1 VNHKL
6 TKAMANR
13 DREFALA
20 AGSLTVGEYLERWL
34 MNCVRGTVR
43 PSTFEGHKHM
53 VRPYIVPALGRL
65 KLKDLNPA
73 HVRGLYC
80 EKLDSGLSTAT
91 VRKLHS
97 ILRKAL
103 KQAVLDGLV
112 PRNVCDAVKPPKA
125 ERKEISPFDREQA
138 KALLEVASG
147 DRLEALYV
155 LAIHTGMREG
165 ELLGLKWEDVDLER
179 GVLRLRH
186 GLVREGGKT
195 TLGDL
200 KTPKSRRSVRLTR
213 AAAGTLRSHLE
224 RQLEEMER
232 IGSLYQ
238 PGGLVFA
245 TEIGT
250 LINPSNLRNRSFK
263 PLLKRAGLRDNC
275 FHDLRHTC
283 ATLLL
288 LQGTH
293 PKLVQELLGH
303 ATIAMTL
310 DTYSHFLPSM
320 GDQTVKAM
328 EAALSWRLPALLHGC
343 CTKAPVWPGGFSYKV
358 HFPAKHPFSNWA
370 MLGSNQRPPPCKLG
384 QSFPSWYLPVGN
396 TAYTSDFRCFL
407 HRCFPALS

>member
-1 VNHKL
+1 MSKNGNGEGSIYEHKRNGKKVGYRGAYWIHTADGPKRRYVQGKTRAEVNQKL

-13 DREFALA
+13 NGGFIFD
-20 AGSLTVGEYLERWL
+20 AGSLTLGEYLERWL

-43 PSTFEGHKHM
+43 SSTFEGHKHII
-53 VRPYIVPALGRL
+53 RPYVIPALGRL
-65 KLKDLNPA
+65 KLKSLNPT
-73 HVRGLYC
+73 HVRNLYR
-80 EKLDSGLSTAT
+80 EKLDSGLSAAT
-91 VRKLHS
+91 VRKMHG
-97 ILRKAL
+97 ILSKAL

-112 PRNVCDAVKPPKA
+112 PRNVCEAVKPPKV
-125 ERKEISPFDREQA
+125 ERKEINPLDKEQA
-138 KALLEVASG
+138 RALIEVASG

-155 LAIHTGMREG
+155 LAVHTGMREG

-195 TLGDL
+195 ALGDL

-213 AAAGTLRSHLE
+213 AAVEALRSHLE

-232 IGSLYQ
+232 TGSLYQ
-238 PGGLVFA
+238 SGGLVFA
-245 TEIGT
+245 TQTGS

-263 PLLKRAGLRDNC
+263 PLLKRAGLRDIC

-288 LQGTH
+288 SQGTH

-320 GDQTVKAM
+320 GDQTVRAM
-328 EAALSWRLPALLHGC
+328 EAAL
-343 CTKAPVWPGGFSYKV
+343 T
-358 HFPAKHPFSNWA
+358 
-370 MLGSNQRPPPCKLG
+370 
-384 QSFPSWYLPVGN
+384 
-396 TAYTSDFRCFL
+396 
-407 HRCFPALS
+407 